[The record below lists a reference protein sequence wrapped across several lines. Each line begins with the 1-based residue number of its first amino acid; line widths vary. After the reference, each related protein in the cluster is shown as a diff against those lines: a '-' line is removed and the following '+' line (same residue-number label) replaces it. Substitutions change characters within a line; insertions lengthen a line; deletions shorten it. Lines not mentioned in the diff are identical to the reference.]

1 MFEDFFNHKCNIYHI
16 AVEKEQIG
24 YGFSES
30 DTIFK
35 YPDTPDI
42 KNQRCH
48 FHNKSNSVSLTQK
61 EPDND
66 LMITRKLSLPVDIDV
81 RTNDKIVDCDTGL
94 EYTATLPNNIKGH
107 HKTVILTRT
116 AKQVVL

>member
-1 MFEDFFNHKCNIYHI
+1 MFENFFNHKCNIYHI
-16 AVEKEQIG
+16 ALEKEQIG

-30 DTIFK
+30 DTNFK

-48 FHNKSNSVSLTQK
+48 FHNKSNSVSLNQK
-61 EPDND
+61 EPDNN
-66 LMITRKLSLPVDIDV
+66 LMITRKLSLPIDTDI

-94 EYTATLPNNIKGH
+94 EYTAILPNNIKGH
-107 HKTVILTRT
+107 HKSVVLTRT
-116 AKQVVL
+116 TRQAVL